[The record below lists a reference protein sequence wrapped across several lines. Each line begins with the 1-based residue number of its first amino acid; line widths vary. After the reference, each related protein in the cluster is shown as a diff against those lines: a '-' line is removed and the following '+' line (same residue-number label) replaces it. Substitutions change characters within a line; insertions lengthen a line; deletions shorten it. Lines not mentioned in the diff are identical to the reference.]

1 MKRQTLIV
9 LFSLFVSLL
18 MINSV
23 NGQILKRIKER
34 VKQTAENR
42 AVNKAGDATNKALD
56 KVEESARQNKGEN
69 DKESDTLHDKEKVA
83 TGNQIEVSDGSLQAY
98 KNYDFVPGDKIIYY
112 YDMAGEA
119 DAEIPGRLLINTGNA
134 EVQTYKGEKVLVVP
148 GEGSV
153 MMMPQ
158 MTGDSYLPEQFTI
171 EFGILANGK
180 DNYTGSSVSLYFREK
195 DAGVGNQGR
204 SLAPIIINLAQ
215 ISGEKSQ
222 PKYGFTID
230 KDNKTYGVNY
240 EDFPAQAVDPT
251 QDNWRQVAIYVNKNI
266 GKLYVDQYRIGVVN
280 QIVPGKATKVE
291 FKVKSQKNP
300 VLFRNFRIAAGG
312 ADAYNKVETEGKIIS
327 YGIQFDV
334 NKSTLKPE
342 SMGAINE
349 IVKLMKQN
357 EDLRFEIGGHTDN
370 TGTTDR
376 NNILSQERADAVKNQ
391 MVKMGIDEGRLTTK
405 GYGLSKPVA
414 KNDNAENKARN
425 RRVEFIKL

>member
-56 KVEESARQNKGEN
+56 KVEESARQTKGEK
-69 DKESDTLHDKEKVA
+69 DRDSDMSDDKEKV
-83 TGNQIEVSDGSLQAY
+83 TNGNQDEVSDGSLQAY

-158 MTGDSYLPEQFTI
+158 MTDDSYLPEQFTI

-204 SLAPIIINLAQ
+204 SSAPIIINLAQ
-215 ISGEKSQ
+215 ISGRSLSLNMDLRLTK
-222 PKYGFTID
+222 TI
-230 KDNKTYGVNY
+230 
-240 EDFPAQAVDPT
+240 
-251 QDNWRQVAIYVNKNI
+251 
-266 GKLYVDQYRIGVVN
+266 
-280 QIVPGKATKVE
+280 
-291 FKVKSQKNP
+291 
-300 VLFRNFRIAAGG
+300 
-312 ADAYNKVETEGKIIS
+312 
-327 YGIQFDV
+327 
-334 NKSTLKPE
+334 
-342 SMGAINE
+342 
-349 IVKLMKQN
+349 KLM
-357 EDLRFEIGGHTDN
+357 ELI
-370 TGTTDR
+370 
-376 NNILSQERADAVKNQ
+376 
-391 MVKMGIDEGRLTTK
+391 TK
-405 GYGLSKPVA
+405 IFQP
-414 KNDNAENKARN
+414 RQ
-425 RRVEFIKL
+425 